1 MKEVPLSA
9 GMSAMVRHGS
19 LLRLTACMCAV
30 FTVNDY
36 FYIGSQVHSDMG
48 GQRILND

>member
-1 MKEVPLSA
+1 
-9 GMSAMVRHGS
+9 MSALVRHGS

-36 FYIGSQVHSDMG
+36 FYIGSQVQSDIG
-48 GQRILND
+48 GQRVLNDL